1 MFGIKKRTAEPST
14 VVQTVSSEEYSY
26 HPFGYL
32 RNYSPITVYE
42 KQLYRSLREAVP
54 IIDAAI
60 YKIIRLVGGFQVS
73 CENPQAQEALDEFIK
88 NIRVNSIS
96 CGVESF
102 LAEYL
107 EQLLTYGTAIGEI
120 VLDINGNIAGL
131 YNSSLDS
138 VELTVNHNNPFDI
151 QILTYDTYGKR
162 KEVTCPELILCS
174 AIMPEPGSLYGTS
187 ILKGLP
193 FVSDILLKILNAIG
207 TNWERVGNV
216 RFAVTY
222 NPAENEKSSAKER
235 AMLIASEW
243 GKAMKSKDPKD
254 FIAVGDVNIKAI
266 GADHQIPDS
275 QVPVRLILEQIVS
288 KLSIPPFLLGLTWS
302 TTERMSSQQADI
314 LTSELEYYR
323 RVLEG
328 TLRKIFNTFLRFNGL
343 QSKYK
348 IIWSNINLQDEVELA
363 KARLYNAQAEQIE
376 IQNKNQE

>member
-1 MFGIKKRTAEPST
+1 MFGIKKRAAEPST
-14 VVQTVSSEEYSY
+14 VVQTVSSEEYSS

-32 RNYSPITVYE
+32 RNYSPITAYE

-73 CENPQAQEALDEFIK
+73 CENPQAQEALDDFIK

-107 EQLLTYGTAIGEI
+107 EQLLTYGTAIGEM

-138 VELTVNHNNPFDI
+138 VELAVNHHNPFDI

-162 KEVTCPELILCS
+162 KEVACPELILCS
-174 AIMPEPGSLYGTS
+174 AIMPEPGNLYGTS

-222 NPAENEKSSAKER
+222 KPAENEKSSAKER

-343 QSKYK
+343 QSKYE